1 MKHIIITN
9 TPDSEEHIGPFDTLA
24 QAKSYGEKHLKG
36 AYALIPLTT
45 PIGLPEVPRVLVQVF
60 GGVAEL
66 VNSTHKVDVEIFDY
80 DNWWAAGRA
89 EQKAMI
95 LGPEWRALD
104 PSLPSEPDCARTR
117 M

>member
-9 TPDSEEHIGPFDTLA
+9 TPDSQGHIGPFDTLA

-36 AYALIPLTT
+36 AYALMPLTT
-45 PIGLPEVPRVLVQVF
+45 PDGLPEVPRALIQVI
-60 GGVAEL
+60 GGVAEF
-66 VNSTHKVDVEIFDY
+66 VASTHKVDVEIFDY
-80 DNWWAAGRA
+80 DNWEAASRA

-95 LGPEWRALD
+95 LDPEWRALD
-104 PSLPSEPDCARTR
+104 PSLPSEPDCARIR

>member
-45 PIGLPEVPRVLVQVF
+45 PIGLLSTTTT
-60 GGVAEL
+60 GGQPVAQ
-66 VNSTHKVDVEIFDY
+66 NKK
-80 DNWWAAGRA
+80 R
-89 EQKAMI
+89 
-95 LGPEWRALD
+95 
-104 PSLPSEPDCARTR
+104 
-117 M
+117 